1 MAWGRLHDQANANAK
16 LLALSDSAWRM
27 WGCGLIYC
35 QCNLTD
41 GFIPEHAIHTFG
53 VRAKSKEAVAKELC
67 AQLVPGKGPLWRRV
81 DGGFQVHDYL
91 DWNDSRDDVLAGR
104 QRARERLTKH
114 RSQRSVKR
122 VADAV
127 VNEVADAFQDG
138 FRNGVSAS
146 NEMRSEQGPTYHD
159 RTCTNRY
166 KASVLSTSKEKQEHA
181 PSASVCSV
189 EAVENS
195 ESGQDPRISLH
206 RRIRSQETSDG
217 RPAVRV
223 ISALARHVLL
233 RHRTE
238 TDDGELRE
246 FLKAACAKANL
257 KYDGAS
263 VTDGIDR
270 ARAHLKRK
278 RLLP

>member
-1 MAWGRLHDQANANAK
+1 VVPLGGNAVANLVVCCRGCNSRKKGRTPEEAGMRLIEAPTAKAPIASRFDLDISRSELEIELERSDQDLDTHAGIQADKSGFDPRESGFDQA
-16 LLALSDSAWRM
+16 S
-27 WGCGLIYC
+27 
-35 QCNLTD
+35 
-41 GFIPEHAIHTFG
+41 
-53 VRAKSKEAVAKELC
+53 
-67 AQLVPGKGPLWRRV
+67 
-81 DGGFQVHDYL
+81 
-91 DWNDSRDDVLAGR
+91 
-104 QRARERLTKH
+104 
-114 RSQRSVKR
+114 
-122 VADAV
+122 
-127 VNEVADAFQDG
+127 
-138 FRNGVSAS
+138 
-146 NEMRSEQGPTYHD
+146 TYQD
-159 RTCTNRY
+159 RTCTNQY
-166 KASVLSTSKEKQEHA
+166 EASVLSTSKEKQEHA
-181 PSASVCSV
+181 PSASICSV

-195 ESGQDPRISLH
+195 ESGQDSRISLH
-206 RRIRSQETSDG
+206 RRIRSQETADG